1 MRILILQKKVE
12 SAITY
17 YRTNVPFAELGR
29 SHNHDIDF
37 MLPKDVTNDSLHK
50 YDVVVFHRP
59 ELDIEMRILWL
70 CHVAGIKIWVDIDDL
85 LWKIPTS
92 NPASVLFT
100 PESKTNLQRGFIN
113 ADIVTCST
121 KALQQQIYD
130 EFGVEAHVL
139 PNAYNDREP
148 LTNNFNHK
156 RDKALILYRGSNTH
170 DGDVFIYRDAFKQY
184 YNIDYNFMGLQPW
197 YLFKRYGG
205 HLNRLF
211 LHGYKQSVLDYFA
224 VIENM
229 KPNFFIFPLEDNA
242 FNQCK
247 SNIAAI
253 EATMA
258 GSIIIAPSYMPEF
271 AQIDG
276 ALLFDNLNQLNE
288 ILRTIDDDFA
298 RHEDRDEELTVYRT
312 LFNRQRDW
320 MQRNARLSTVN
331 EMRNQLLSIC
341 V

>member
-1 MRILILQKKVE
+1 MKILVLQKKTE
-12 SAITY
+12 SAVTY

-29 SHNHDIDF
+29 SHKHDVDF

-85 LWKIPTS
+85 LWRIPTS

-121 KALQQQIYD
+121 PELAKQIGQ
-130 EFGVEAHVL
+130 EFGVEATVI
-139 PNAYNDREP
+139 PNTYNDREP
-148 LTNNFNHK
+148 LTNNFNYK

-170 DGDVFIYRDAFKQY
+170 DGDLFSYRDAFKPY
-184 YNIDYNFMGLQPW
+184 AHIDYNFMGLQPW
-197 YLFKRYGG
+197 YLFQRYGG
-205 HLNRLF
+205 HLERLF

-229 KPNFFIFPLEDNA
+229 KPNFFVFPLEEND
-242 FNQCK
+242 FNKCK

-258 GSIIIAPSYMPEF
+258 GAVIIAPSYMPEF
-271 AQIDG
+271 AKIDG
-276 ALLFDNLNQLNE
+276 ALLFDDARQLEE

-298 RHEDRDEELTVYRT
+298 RHEDRYAELNVYRN
-312 LFNRQRDW
+312 LFMRQREW
-320 MQRNARLSTVN
+320 VKRNARLSTVN
-331 EMRNQLLSIC
+331 ELRNQLLSVC

>member
-1 MRILILQKKVE
+1 MKILILQKKVE
-12 SAITY
+12 SAVTY

-29 SHNHDIDF
+29 SHGHDVDF
-37 MLPKDVTNDSLHK
+37 MLPKDVTNDILHK

-113 ADIVTCST
+113 ADVVTCST
-121 KALQQQIYD
+121 PALKEAIMA
-130 EFGVEAHVL
+130 EFGVEAHIL

-148 LTNNFNHK
+148 LTNTFQ
-156 RDKALILYRGSNTH
+156 RQREKALVLYRGSNTH
-170 DGDVFIYRDAFKQY
+170 DGDLFTYRDAFKPYQH
-184 YNIDYNFMGLQPW
+184 IDYNFMGLQPW
-197 YLFKRYGG
+197 YMFKRYGG
-205 HLNRLF
+205 QLDRLF

-229 KPNFFIFPLEDNA
+229 KPNFFVFPLEDNE
-242 FNQCK
+242 FNRCK

-258 GSIIIAPSYMPEF
+258 GAVIIAPSYMPEF
-271 AQIDG
+271 AKIDG
-276 ALLFDNLNQLNE
+276 ALLFDDERQLGE
-288 ILRTIDDDFA
+288 ILSTIDYDFSQ
-298 RHEDRDEELTVYRT
+298 HEDSDKERTVYAK
-312 LFNRQRDW
+312 LFNRQLDW
-320 MQRNARLSTVN
+320 VTKNVRLTQIN
-331 EMRNQLLSIC
+331 DKRNQLLSVCI
-341 V
+341 